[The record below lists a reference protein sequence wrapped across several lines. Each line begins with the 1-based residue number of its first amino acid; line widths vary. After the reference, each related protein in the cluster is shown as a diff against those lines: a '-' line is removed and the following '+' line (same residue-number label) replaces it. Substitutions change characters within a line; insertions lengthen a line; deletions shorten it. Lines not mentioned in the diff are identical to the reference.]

1 MHLLRIFSIFGLLL
15 STLCHAEEV
24 PLTSEQWHLLKDG
37 KSVLLAADHPCP
49 LSNKKKF
56 VTGAILIDHGIDAVW
71 TVLSDAESAPTYIDD
86 MISARIISE
95 QPDSM
100 LVEQGMRVDGLR
112 KTFHYHVR
120 LFPTTQEKLIFE
132 MEKGK
137 MRDFRGGWWL
147 YPKGAQTLLVY
158 SLYLDV
164 GFLAPQALV
173 RNSLKKKIPQTL
185 NAVKGEVA
193 RRSSNY

>member
-1 MHLLRIFSIFGLLL
+1 MHLLRNLSIIGLLL
-15 STLCHAEEV
+15 TTLCNAEEV
-24 PLTSEQWHLLKDG
+24 PLTPEQWHLLRDG
-37 KSVLLAADHPCP
+37 KSVLLANDHPCP
-49 LSNKKKF
+49 LSKKKKF
-56 VTGAILIDHGIDAVW
+56 VTGAVLIDHGIDAVW
-71 TVLSDAESAPTYIDD
+71 TVLSDAESAPNYIDD

-95 QPDSM
+95 QADSM
-100 LVEQGMRVDGLR
+100 LVEQGMKVEGLR
-112 KTFHYHVR
+112 KTFLYHVR

-173 RNSLKKKIPQTL
+173 RSSLKKKIPQTL
-185 NAVKGEVA
+185 DAVKGEVA
-193 RRSSNY
+193 RRSSN

>member
-1 MHLLRIFSIFGLLL
+1 MHLLRNLSIFGLLL
-15 STLCHAEEV
+15 TTLCKAEEV
-24 PLTSEQWHLLKDG
+24 PLTPEQWHLLRDG
-37 KSVLLAADHPCP
+37 KSVLLAGDHPCP
-49 LSNKKKF
+49 LSSKKKF
-56 VTGAILIDHGIDAVW
+56 VTGAVLIDHGIDAVW

-86 MISARIISE
+86 LISARIISE
-95 QPDSM
+95 QADSM
-100 LVEQGMRVDGLR
+100 LVEQGMKVEGLR

-120 LFPTTQEKLIFE
+120 IFPTTQEKLIFE

-185 NAVKGEVA
+185 EAVKGEVA
-193 RRSSNY
+193 RRSSH

>member
-1 MHLLRIFSIFGLLL
+1 
-15 STLCHAEEV
+15 
-24 PLTSEQWHLLKDG
+24 
-37 KSVLLAADHPCP
+37 
-49 LSNKKKF
+49 
-56 VTGAILIDHGIDAVW
+56 
-71 TVLSDAESAPTYIDD
+71 
-86 MISARIISE
+86 
-95 QPDSM
+95 M
-100 LVEQGMRVDGLR
+100 LVEQGMKVEGLR

-120 LFPTTQEKLIFE
+120 IFPTTQEKLIFE

-185 NAVKGEVA
+185 EAVKGEVA
-193 RRSSNY
+193 RRSSH